1 MNQSPPSSG
10 GSGEMYPR
18 VRLGQAPLAI
28 QDQEC
33 QRVIRLIAML
43 SQQRSTQIALHR
55 NQVKRGLTLVMLQP
69 PRPATTEVAQTIQKQ
84 LLGFGFPLCAAHT
97 TIVSKPRTTASIV
110 TDSPILT
117 PRGSGN
123 ATAAGDAR
131 LLAGP
136 GLSEWS
142 AAVDPDL
149 PGFLWLLVVARLRG
163 QV

>member
-1 MNQSPPSSG
+1 MSAGHPAHSHVEPTAFDPDRFASEP
-10 GSGEMYPR
+10 GETGPHPGDAAATAPR
-18 VRLGQAPLAI
+18 
-28 QDQEC
+28 
-33 QRVIRLIAML
+33 
-43 SQQRSTQIALHR
+43 HY
-55 NQVKRGLTLVMLQP
+55 RGCT
-69 PRPATTEVAQTIQKQ
+69 AHQKQ

-149 PGFLWLLVVARLRG
+149 PGSLWLLVVARLRG